1 MPHTNTCLS
10 TVKVSENDILKV
22 VRKLDPS
29 KAHGHD
35 KIIIC
40 MLKLSDKAICKPLHM
55 IFTTC
60 LETGFSQSTGK
71 KATLYLY
78 IRKLVKN
85 CRPGSLLL
93 IYGEI
98 FEPLIHNEVYPCR
111 IYNNLISLHH
121 LGFKG
126 GDSCINQLP
135 PIMHEIYNLLMK
147 ILRSAEYFYI
157 YPRHSIGCGITVLYS
172 NFRKV
177 ASLVK
182 YCCF

>member
-1 MPHTNTCLS
+1 MFSFKKWKSNSPQLLPHTNTCLS

-40 MLKLSDKAICKPLHM
+40 MHKLSDKAICKPLHM

-71 KATLYLY
+71 KATLYPY

-93 IYGEI
+93 IYGKI

-147 ILRSAEYFYI
+147 ILKSAEYF
-157 YPRHSIGCGITVLYS
+157 
-172 NFRKV
+172 
-177 ASLVK
+177 
-182 YCCF
+182 